1 MIAIMHEALAGR
13 RTKEFQILP
22 VAISEIQSRDEGGGG
37 GGGGLWQGQGG
48 EGLKQFF
55 WNLKWKSDSFTGL
68 EVRGHRQF

>member
-22 VAISEIQSRDEGGGG
+22 VAKSSRRRDEGGGG
-37 GGGGLWQGQGG
+37 GGGGLGQGG

-55 WNLKWKSDSFTGL
+55 WNLKM
-68 EVRGHRQF
+68 EVRQLYRPRREGT